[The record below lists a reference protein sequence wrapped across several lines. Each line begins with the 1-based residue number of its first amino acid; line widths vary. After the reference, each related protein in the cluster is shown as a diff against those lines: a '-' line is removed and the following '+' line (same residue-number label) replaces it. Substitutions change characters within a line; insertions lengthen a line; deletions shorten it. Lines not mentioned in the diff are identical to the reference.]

1 MAMWL
6 SRMSTNIGGMN
17 NDNDKHTKHQKFK
30 PCSGISQCYSF
41 YCSNPQ
47 QEHRN
52 PYTRRSYDI
61 NTIQHSLVTEGLYR
75 IDIISCLIGAGV
87 SHIATKVPNI
97 FKSDLFIF
105 THTLEL
111 FDCIK

>member
-47 QEHRN
+47 QDHRN
-52 PYTRRSYDI
+52 SYSRRSYDI

-75 IDIISCLIGAGV
+75 RDIISCLIGAGV
-87 SHIATKVPNI
+87 SHIATMVPNI
-97 FKSDLFIF
+97 FQFLIRFLYKNSSRRL
-105 THTLEL
+105 
-111 FDCIK
+111 